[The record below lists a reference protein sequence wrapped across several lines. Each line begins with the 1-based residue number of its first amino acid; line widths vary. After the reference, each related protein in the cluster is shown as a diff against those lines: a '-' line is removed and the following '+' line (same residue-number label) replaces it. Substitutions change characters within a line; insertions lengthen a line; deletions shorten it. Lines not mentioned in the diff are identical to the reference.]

1 MQQSNASTWHI
12 MMRQCDTTNCDNATQ
27 QIATM
32 QRNELRQC
40 DNATPQQFATM
51 QRNKLRHCDATNC
64 YNAMQQIAT
73 MRHNELRQCDVT
85 NCDNATQQ
93 IATMR
98 HNSLRQ
104 CDSTVCQIYSSRQI
118 VLTFFHAF
126 PFHVS
131 DYCVIF
137 SSRIKIFHIFSVCGR
152 FFHDFILFSVRILR
166 DFCGRF
172 LSVFSTYMYQIPL
185 GFFQKMRW
193 DWMLKRYRSS
203 KSRYTISYT
212 NWLKNFPAHGSN
224 YAESDSVQC

>member
-1 MQQSNASTWHI
+1 MYI
-12 MMRQCDTTNCDNATQ
+12 YNATKQ
-27 QIATM
+27 RINMTHHDATM
-32 QRNELRQC
+32 WHNELRQCNATNC

-85 NCDNATQQ
+85 NCDNATQR

-98 HNSLRQ
+98 HNSVRQ

-118 VLTFFHAF
+118 VITFFHAF

-137 SSRIKIFHIFSVCGR
+137 SSRIKIFHIFLFVADSSM
-152 FFHDFILFSVRILR
+152 ILFYLVSEFSVIFVA
-166 DFCGRF
+166 DS
-172 LSVFSTYMYQIPL
+172 SVFFLLICIR
-185 GFFQKMRW
+185 FRW
-193 DWMLKRYRSS
+193 DFFKKWDEIECWKDIGAQNLV
-203 KSRYTISYT
+203 TPFLILT
-212 NWLKNFPAHGSN
+212 G
-224 YAESDSVQC
+224 

>member
-1 MQQSNASTWHI
+1 MTHRDETMRRNELRQCDGTNCDNAAQQIASVRHNSL
-12 MMRQCDTTNCDNATQ
+12 RQCDTTNCDNTTQ

-32 QRNELRQC
+32 R
-40 DNATPQQFATM
+40 
-51 QRNKLRHCDATNC
+51 RNKL
-64 YNAMQQIAT
+64 Q
-73 MRHNELRQCDVT
+73 QCDTTV
-85 NCDNATQQ
+85 CENATQR

-118 VLTFFHAF
+118 VITFFHAF

-185 GFFQKMRW
+185 GFFQKIRW
-193 DWMLKRYRSS
+193 D
-203 KSRYTISYT
+203 
-212 NWLKNFPAHGSN
+212 
-224 YAESDSVQC
+224 